1 MSSDDP
7 LDAGLPDDAG
17 AQAPIASDP
26 TAGLDSEGEGPS
38 TGEVAAHVAFEVAD
52 TVYAAVKVARAAAPL
67 AAVIPEALAVGVVAV
82 ALSPTLETFPPPPCP
97 AMSCPTC
104 SEAAQMSGGEFPC
117 TLHSGHQDEHV
128 CANQHTWY

>member
-1 MSSDDP
+1 MSSDDA
-7 LDAGLPDDAG
+7 LDAGIPDDAG
-17 AQAPIASDP
+17 ASTRIASDP

-38 TGEVAAHVAFEVAD
+38 TGEVAAHVVAEIAD
-52 TVYAAVKVARAAAPL
+52 VGYGIYKVARAAAPL

-97 AMSCPTC
+97 ATSCPTC
-104 SEAAQMSGGEFPC
+104 GEGAQMSGGDFPC

-128 CANQHTWY
+128 CANAHNWY